1 MSSLDFLS
9 TLRHPV
15 LRHGARLLACALL
28 AAPLLAT
35 PMRASAQIAVVGNAV
50 DEHEAGPGQRYV
62 SSITVRNLTAEP
74 QPVRIYQTDYRFS
87 ANGTSNFEPAG
98 TVARS
103 NAAWVKPSASSIT
116 IPPNAE
122 VVLDYA
128 VAVPAIDSLRGTY
141 WSTIMVEGQPRLPP
155 QAGRGEIGLGA
166 VFRYAVQVATHLPTA
181 GSRKVRI
188 TRQGF
193 LTDSTG
199 ARVLDV
205 VLENTGE
212 RAYRP
217 NLWIELY
224 DGRGVMRKRI
234 EQQRGL
240 LYPGTSLMQRFSF
253 GALPAGEY
261 KALVFADTGDD
272 TVSAAQYKLTF

>member
-1 MSSLDFLS
+1 MSRLLFTS
-9 TLRHPV
+9 TLRHQV
-15 LRHGARLLACALL
+15 LRHGTRMLSCALL
-28 AAPLLAT
+28 VAPLLVA
-35 PMRASAQIAVVGNAV
+35 PRPAGAQIAVVGNAV

-87 ANGTSNFEPAG
+87 ADGTSNFDSAG

-103 NAAWVKPSASSIT
+103 NAAWIRPSASSIT
-116 IPPNAE
+116 IPPMADI
-122 VVLDYA
+122 VLSYA

-141 WSTIMVEGQPRLPP
+141 WSAIMVEGQPRLPP
-155 QAGRGEIGLGA
+155 QARRGEIGLGS

-181 GSRKVRI
+181 GSRKVRL

-199 ARVLDV
+199 TRVLDV
-205 VLENTGE
+205 VVENTGE

-217 NLWIELY
+217 NLWVELY
-224 DGRGVMRKRI
+224 DGRGALRKRV

-240 LYPGTSLMQRFSF
+240 LYPGTSLKQRFSF

-272 TVSAAQYKLTF
+272 TVSAAQFKLTF